1 MQLDTIRAI
10 KYRLEH
16 PEEIP
21 GKSWFTVYRADVQTL
36 LQIIEENENERRK
49 REGQRVEKTFPRNLD

>member
-1 MQLDTIRAI
+1 MRWDLIQGI

-21 GKSWFTVYRADVQTL
+21 GKSWFTVYREDVKLL
-36 LQIIEENENERRK
+36 LQLLEENENERRK
-49 REGQRVEKTFPRNLD
+49 EDNRRRSTTFERPY